1 MTKRVL
7 IAGFKHETNT
17 FSVLETGIAAYRER
31 GLYFGDELANVFRDT
46 NSEIAGFMDV
56 AERHGWTPCYSVAGD
71 ASPSGRVTKAAYD
84 EITGR
89 ILKDAMAGGP
99 VDAVLLQLHGAMVAD
114 HTDDGEGLLLRMLR
128 LELGPSVVIGATLDL
143 HANVTE
149 DMARYADV
157 IVSYRTYPH
166 VDQREMANECGEL
179 VARTLAGEIA
189 PVCTVRR
196 GPLLGGVDHGRTTA
210 PGPMRD
216 ALAMAKAVTER
227 PSVLSVSV
235 LAGFA
240 AADIPDVG
248 PSVIIVGDGYDPAH
262 RVDADRIVSFM
273 WETRGV
279 RTVEPETSAM
289 AVAVARE
296 KGRPGAPVVIADAA
310 DNPGGGGYG
319 DSTGLLHALHESG
332 LDKVAFGAL
341 FDPESAAAC
350 HAAGVG
356 ATVDLRLGGK
366 VDTVSGPPLVC
377 RAEILAL
384 SEGRFRL
391 EGPMMQGVPIDM
403 GPSAAVRVGGLDV
416 VIASRRYQNY
426 DRNFFRELGLEPAD
440 YAVVAVKSS
449 QHFRAAYA
457 PGASAIVMVDEG
469 NGITTTD
476 VRART
481 YANVRRPIWPFD
493 LA

>member
-17 FSVLETGIAAYRER
+17 FSVLPTDIESYRER
-31 GLYFGDELANVFRDT
+31 GLFSGTEVADVFRDT

-56 AERHGWTPCYSVAGD
+56 AQRYGWQPCLSAVAD
-71 ASPSGRVTKAAYD
+71 ASPSGRVTQAAYE

-89 ILKDAMAGGP
+89 ILADAVADGP

-114 HTDDGEGLLLRMLR
+114 HTDDGEGLLLQQLR
-128 LELGPSVVIGATLDL
+128 QKLGSSVPIGVTLDL
-143 HANVTE
+143 HANVTD

-166 VDQREMANECGEL
+166 IDQREVANECGDFI
-179 VARTLAGEIA
+179 ARAVAGEIA
-189 PVCTVRR
+189 PVTTVRR
-196 GPLLGGVDHGRTTA
+196 APMLNGVDLGRTTA

-216 ALAMAKAVTER
+216 ALALAKEISEGPT
-227 PSVLSVSV
+227 VLSISV

-248 PSVIIVGDGYDPAH
+248 PSVVIVGDGYDPAH
-262 RVDADRIVSFM
+262 RAEADRIVSFM
-273 WETRGV
+273 WQTRDM
-279 RTVEPETSAM
+279 RTVEPSTNAE

-296 KGRPGAPVVIADAA
+296 NAKVGAPVVIADAA

-332 LDKVAFGAL
+332 LEKIAFGAL

-350 HAAGVG
+350 HAAGKG
-356 ATVDLRLGGK
+356 AEVDLHLGGK
-366 VDTVSGPPLVC
+366 VDTISGPPLVC
-377 RAEILAL
+377 KGEVLAL
-384 SEGRFRL
+384 SDGRFRL
-391 EGPMMQGVPIDM
+391 EGPMQAGVPVDM
-403 GPSAAVRVGGLDV
+403 GPSAAVRVGGLDIV
-416 VIASRRYQNY
+416 VGSRRYQNY
-426 DRNFFRELGLEPAD
+426 DRNFFRTLGLEPAD
-440 YAVVAVKSS
+440 YAVIAVKSS

-457 PGASAIVMVDEG
+457 PGASTVVMVDEG
-469 NGITTTD
+469 NGITTLD
-476 VRART
+476 VKSRT
-481 YANVRRPIWPFD
+481 YAHVRRPIWPFD
-493 LA
+493 LV

>member
-17 FSVLETGIAAYRER
+17 FSILETGIPAYRER
-31 GLYFGDELANVFRDT
+31 ALYFGDEVPKTFRDT

-56 AERHGWTPCYSVAGD
+56 CDRHGWQPCFSVAAD

-89 ILKDAMAGGP
+89 ILADAVAEGP

-128 LELGPSVVIGATLDL
+128 QKLGPAVPIGATLDL
-143 HANVTE
+143 HANVTD

-166 VDQREMANECGEL
+166 IDQRAIANECGDL
-179 VARTLAGEIA
+179 VARALAGEIA

-196 GPLLGGVDHGRTTA
+196 GPMILGVDHGRTTA
-210 PGPMRD
+210 PGPMLD
-216 ALAMAKAVTER
+216 ALAMAKAAAET
-227 PSVLSVSV
+227 PTILSVSV
-235 LAGFA
+235 LAGFG

-262 RVDADRIVSFM
+262 RAQADRIVSFI
-273 WETRGV
+273 WDTRNV
-279 RTVEPETSAM
+279 RTVVPETTAA
-289 AVAVARE
+289 AVATARE
-296 KGRPGAPVVIADAA
+296 KGKVGAPVVIADAA

-319 DSTGLLHALHESG
+319 DSTGLLLALHESG
-332 LDKVAFGAL
+332 LENIAFGAL

-350 HAAGVG
+350 HAAGEG
-356 ATVDLRLGGK
+356 AEVDLRLGGK
-366 VDTVSGPPLVC
+366 VDAVSGPPLAC
-377 RAEILAL
+377 RGKVLAL
-384 SEGRFRL
+384 SDGRFRL
-391 EGPMMQGVPIDM
+391 EGPMQAGVPIDM
-403 GPSAAVRVGGLDV
+403 GPSAAVRVGGLDIV
-416 VIASRRYQNY
+416 VASRRYQNY
-426 DRNFFRELGLEPAD
+426 DRNFFRTLGLEPAD

-457 PGASAIVMVDEG
+457 PGASAVVMVDEG

-476 VRART
+476 VTSRP
-481 YANVRRPIWPFD
+481 YNHVRRPVWPFD
-493 LA
+493 LE